1 MNKRILRL
9 AIPNILSNL
18 SVPLLSS
25 VDTAVVGHLDQV
37 YYIGAIA
44 IGSMIF
50 NFIYWGFGFLR
61 MGTTGLTAQAFGKKD
76 TAEISLIFSRS
87 IFIALLSASALI
99 LFQNYI
105 AKFSFYLID
114 ASSDVEFYAMEYF
127 YIRIYAAPATL
138 LLYVFHGWFLG
149 MQNARFPLILTI
161 IVNVLNIIFNLVFVY
176 ALGMKA
182 DGVAL
187 GTVIAQYIGLVL
199 AILLYLFKYSDYK
212 IVKDIKKIFELASIK
227 KFLKVNFDIFVRTLF
242 LIFAFSFFTAESATF
257 GDDILAANTI
267 LLQLWMILSFGIDGF
282 AFAAESLVGKYF
294 GSRDK
299 ESFNKV
305 IKYSFY
311 WGIGLGVILS
321 FVYLIFGKE
330 IVSLYTN
337 NSELITLT
345 MSFFIWT
352 IFAPLVNSICYIW
365 DGVFIGA
372 TATKAMRNSMV
383 IVTLF
388 IYLPVYFLTKGA
400 IGNHALWLALS
411 LFMLTRGVSLTLYS
425 KKYILL
431 QDD

>member
-212 IVKDIKKIFELASIK
+212 IIKDIKKIFELASIK
-227 KFLKVNFDIFVRTLF
+227 KFLKVNFDIFIRTLF

-267 LLQLWMILSFGIDGF
+267 LLQLWM
-282 AFAAESLVGKYF
+282 
-294 GSRDK
+294 R
-299 ESFNKV
+299 
-305 IKYSFY
+305 
-311 WGIGLGVILS
+311 
-321 FVYLIFGKE
+321 
-330 IVSLYTN
+330 
-337 NSELITLT
+337 
-345 MSFFIWT
+345 
-352 IFAPLVNSICYIW
+352 
-365 DGVFIGA
+365 
-372 TATKAMRNSMV
+372 
-383 IVTLF
+383 
-388 IYLPVYFLTKGA
+388 
-400 IGNHALWLALS
+400 
-411 LFMLTRGVSLTLYS
+411 
-425 KKYILL
+425 L
-431 QDD
+431 Q